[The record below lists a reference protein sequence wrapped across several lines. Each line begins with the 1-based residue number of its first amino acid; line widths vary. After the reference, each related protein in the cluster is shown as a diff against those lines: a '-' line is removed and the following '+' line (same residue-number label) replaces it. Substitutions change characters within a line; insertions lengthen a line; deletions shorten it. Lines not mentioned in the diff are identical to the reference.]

1 MAEHLTLV
9 AYSPERPFDKLKCVE
24 HKNKAGRESFSGIR
38 DRLSKALAALG
49 TKLHPIHAAEP
60 LSDRVLDN
68 RRNRSNSN
76 SDGTKR
82 CS

>member
-24 HKNKAGRESFSGIR
+24 HKNKAGREVFATGSR
-38 DRLSKALAALG
+38 KLLLRLV
-49 TKLHPIHAAEP
+49 TKSYPLHAAEAP
-60 LSDRVLDN
+60 SDRVLDN

-76 SDGTKR
+76 NDGNKR
-82 CS
+82 S